1 MTKLGEFFPEENQ
14 SDYIGKVIKIR
25 SVIKLYELSTTP
37 PKEKRFV
44 IIGESVNEFAL
55 LFINSNLNENVHK
68 PGSVTHSL
76 QIAINKYDGCN
87 YLRHNSY
94 VDCTRI
100 IPKDKIKVISTITN
114 NQDLYLGKMDHTH
127 WDAVY
132 TAVVGAPTISP
143 KQKKMFKLV

>member
-1 MTKLGEFFPEENQ
+1 M
-14 SDYIGKVIKIR
+14 
-25 SVIKLYELSTTP
+25 
-37 PKEKRFV
+37 

-132 TAVVGAPTISP
+132 TAVVGAPTITP
-143 KQKKMFKLV
+143 KQKKMFNLV